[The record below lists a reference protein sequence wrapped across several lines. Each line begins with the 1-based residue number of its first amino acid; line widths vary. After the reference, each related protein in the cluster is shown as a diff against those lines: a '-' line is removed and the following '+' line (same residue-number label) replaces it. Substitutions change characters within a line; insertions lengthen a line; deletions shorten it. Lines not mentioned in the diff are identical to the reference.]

1 MEQRTTLI
9 SGASKGIGRATAE
22 RLSGHG
28 HTVIGISR
36 SEPDDGFPG
45 HFFAADLADREARA
59 AVLTDITG
67 RFQIDNLVNNVG
79 VANPQALE
87 DVDSET
93 FARTL
98 ELNLGAAI
106 DLTQAVL
113 PNMRKQK
120 RGRIVN
126 ISSRSALGRELR
138 TSYAAAKS
146 GMIGMSRSWAL
157 ELAGDGITVNV
168 VSPGLTGTEMMRRNN
183 PDIEQR
189 AKAIPMGRLAEP
201 DEIAAV
207 IEFFLS
213 DGASYVT
220 GQLLHACGGL
230 SIGASATL

>member
-1 MEQRTTLI
+1 MEARTTLI
-9 SGASKGIGRATAE
+9 SGATKGIGRAAAE
-22 RLSGHG
+22 RLSARG

-36 SEPDDGFPG
+36 TKPDARFPG
-45 HFFAADLADREARA
+45 QFFQADLGDREARA
-59 AVLTDITG
+59 AVLTEITG
-67 RFQIDNLVNNVG
+67 RFQVDNLVNNVG

-87 DVDSET
+87 DVDPET
-93 FARTL
+93 FARTID
-98 ELNLGAAI
+98 LNLGAAI

-113 PNMRKQK
+113 PNMRRQK

-168 VSPGLTGTEMMRRNN
+168 VAPGLTGTDMMRMNN

-189 AKAIPMGRLAEP
+189 AKAIPMRRLASP
-201 DEIAAV
+201 DEIAVA

-213 DGASYVT
+213 DDASYIT

-230 SIGASATL
+230 SIGASSV

>member
-1 MEQRTTLI
+1 METRTTLI
-9 SGASKGIGRATAE
+9 SGATKGIGRATAE
-22 RLSGHG
+22 RLSARG

-36 SEPDDGFPG
+36 TVPDDNFPG
-45 HFFAADLADREARA
+45 QFFQADLSDRKARA

-67 RFQIDNLVNNVG
+67 RFQVDNLVNNVG
-79 VANPQALE
+79 VTNPQALE
-87 DVDSET
+87 DVDADT
-93 FARTL
+93 FTRTID
-98 ELNLGAAI
+98 LNLGAAI

-157 ELAGDGITVNV
+157 ELASDGITVNV
-168 VSPGLTGTEMMRRNN
+168 VAPGLTGTEMMRMNN

-189 AKAIPMGRLAEP
+189 VKAIPMQRLASP
-201 DEIAAV
+201 DEIAAA

-213 DGASYVT
+213 DDASYIT

-230 SIGASATL
+230 SIGASR

>member
-9 SGASKGIGRATAE
+9 SGATKGIGRATAE
-22 RLSGHG
+22 RLNARG

-36 SEPDDGFPG
+36 SEPVDEFPG
-45 HFFAADLADREARA
+45 HFFQADLSDRAARA
-59 AVLTDITG
+59 AVLADITG
-67 RFQIDNLVNNVG
+67 RYQVDNLVNNVG

-87 DVDSET
+87 DVDADT
-93 FARTL
+93 FARTI

-113 PNMRKQK
+113 PNMRKRK

-168 VSPGLTGTEMMRRNN
+168 VSPGLTGTEMMRMNN

-201 DEIAAV
+201 HEIAAA

-213 DGASYVT
+213 DDASYIT

-230 SIGASATL
+230 SIGASSPL